1 MAMPTG
7 AITSIRPCWSA
18 WARCCS
24 ACRPSGWAHSS
35 IEGKQGD
42 SRMRKHLLAACAA
55 AAATASRAAEAIR
68 DPAAGWDRLWHEV
81 IIDISI
87 LGVAF
92 ALITAWF
99 VLRYRRRNPN
109 EVGRAEKLTAAA
121 AVGWTVIP
129 MFVFMADDFFLAA
142 NGWQLW
148 NAYRQPP
155 AERIEIKLESG
166 MYSWDYTYPNG
177 VKAQNVLKVPAG
189 KPVLLRMTSRD
200 TIHSHFIPD
209 FRVKEDSMP
218 GRVTF
223 MWFYPQ
229 KPGEHIVTCAEYCG
243 IMHSYMVGKVVV
255 VPEAEFAAWY
265 AQEEKKLA
273 DGGRQTKKAG
283 A

>member
-1 MAMPTG
+1 
-7 AITSIRPCWSA
+7 
-18 WARCCS
+18 
-24 ACRPSGWAHSS
+24 
-35 IEGKQGD
+35 
-42 SRMRKHLLAACAA
+42 MRKHLLAACAA

-273 DGGRQTKKAG
+273 DGGGQTKKAG

>member
-1 MAMPTG
+1 
-7 AITSIRPCWSA
+7 
-18 WARCCS
+18 
-24 ACRPSGWAHSS
+24 
-35 IEGKQGD
+35 
-42 SRMRKHLLAACAA
+42 MRNRLIAALLAASAPAA
-55 AAATASRAAEAIR
+55 RAADAIK

-81 IIDISI
+81 LVDIWI
-87 LGVAF
+87 LGIAF
-92 ALITAWF
+92 ALITAF
-99 VLRYRRRNPN
+99 FIIKYRRRSVD
-109 EVGRAEKLTAAA
+109 EVGRAGRLTAVA

-129 MFVFMADDFFLAA
+129 MFIFMADDFFLAA

-155 AERIEIKLESG
+155 ADRLEIKLESG

-177 VKAQNVLKVPAG
+177 VRVQNELKVPAG

-218 GRVTF
+218 GRVTYL
-223 MWFYPQ
+223 WFYPQ

-255 VPEAEFAAWY
+255 VPEAEFTAWY

-273 DGGRQTKKAG
+273 EAG
-283 A
+283 ARNKGV

>member
-1 MAMPTG
+1 MLNK
-7 AITSIRPCWSA
+7 S
-18 WARCCS
+18 
-24 ACRPSGWAHSS
+24 
-35 IEGKQGD
+35 
-42 SRMRKHLLAACAA
+42 LLAAILAATAA
-55 AAATASRAAEAIR
+55 AALAADAIK
-68 DPAAGWDRLWHEV
+68 DPAAGWDRLWYEV
-81 IIDISI
+81 LVDISI
-87 LGVAF
+87 LGIAF
-92 ALITAWF
+92 ALVTAWF
-99 VLRYRRRNPN
+99 IIRYRRRQAN
-109 EVGRAEKLTAAA
+109 EVGSAARLSAAA

-148 NAYRQPP
+148 NTYRQPP
-155 AERIEIKLESG
+155 ADRIEIKLESG

-177 VKAQNVLKVPAG
+177 VQAQNVLKVPAG

-218 GRVTF
+218 GRVTYL
-223 MWFYPQ
+223 WFYPQ

-273 DGGRQTKKAG
+273 EAG
-283 A
+283 ARKKGA

>member
-1 MAMPTG
+1 MHR
-7 AITSIRPCWSA
+7 I
-18 WARCCS
+18 
-24 ACRPSGWAHSS
+24 
-35 IEGKQGD
+35 
-42 SRMRKHLLAACAA
+42 LVAAFLAA
-55 AAATASRAAEAIR
+55 AAQATWAENAIK
-68 DPAAGWDRLWHEV
+68 DPAAGWDRLWFEV
-81 IIDISI
+81 LVDITV

-92 ALITAWF
+92 ALVTAWF
-99 VLRYRRRNPN
+99 ILRYRRRNPN

-129 MFVFMADDFFLAA
+129 MFIFMADDFFLAA

-148 NAYRQPP
+148 NTYRQVP
-155 AERIEIKLESG
+155 ADRLEIKLESG

-177 VKAQNVLKVPAG
+177 VQTQNVLKVPAG

-218 GRVTF
+218 GRVTYL
-223 MWFYPQ
+223 WFYPQ

-255 VPEAEFAAWY
+255 VPEAEFTAWY
-265 AQEEKKLA
+265 TQEEKKLA
-273 DGGRQTKKAG
+273 ETGAQKKG
-283 A
+283 V

>member
-1 MAMPTG
+1 MHKKLVAAVLAIAAPLAG
-7 AITSIRPCWSA
+7 AA
-18 WARCCS
+18 
-24 ACRPSGWAHSS
+24 G
-35 IEGKQGD
+35 
-42 SRMRKHLLAACAA
+42 
-55 AAATASRAAEAIR
+55 AIR
-68 DPAAGWDRLWHEV
+68 DPAAGWDRLWFEV
-81 IIDISI
+81 LVDITI

-99 VLRYRRRNPN
+99 MLRYRRRNPN

-148 NAYRQPP
+148 NTYRQVP
-155 AERIEIKLESG
+155 ADRLEVKLESG

-177 VKAQNVLKVPAG
+177 VQTQNVLKVPAG
-189 KPVLLRMTSRD
+189 RPVLLRMTSRD

-218 GRVTF
+218 GRVTYL
-223 MWFYPQ
+223 WFYPQ

-255 VPEAEFAAWY
+255 VPEAEFTAWY

-273 DGGRQTKKAG
+273 GAGEQPKKAG

>member
-1 MAMPTG
+1 
-7 AITSIRPCWSA
+7 
-18 WARCCS
+18 
-24 ACRPSGWAHSS
+24 
-35 IEGKQGD
+35 
-42 SRMRKHLLAACAA
+42 MRNRLIAALLAASAPAA
-55 AAATASRAAEAIR
+55 RAADAIK

-81 IIDISI
+81 LVDIWI
-87 LGVAF
+87 LGIAF
-92 ALITAWF
+92 ALITAF
-99 VLRYRRRNPN
+99 FIIKYRRRSVD
-109 EVGRAEKLTAAA
+109 EVGRAGRLTAVA

-129 MFVFMADDFFLAA
+129 MFIFMADDFFLAA

-148 NAYRQPP
+148 NAYSQPP
-155 AERIEIKLESG
+155 ADRLEIKLESG

-177 VKAQNVLKVPAG
+177 VRVQNELKVPAG

-223 MWFYPQ
+223 LWFYPQ

-255 VPEAEFAAWY
+255 VPEAEFTAWY
-265 AQEEKKLA
+265 AREEKKLA
-273 DGGRQTKKAG
+273 EAG
-283 A
+283 AQKEGA